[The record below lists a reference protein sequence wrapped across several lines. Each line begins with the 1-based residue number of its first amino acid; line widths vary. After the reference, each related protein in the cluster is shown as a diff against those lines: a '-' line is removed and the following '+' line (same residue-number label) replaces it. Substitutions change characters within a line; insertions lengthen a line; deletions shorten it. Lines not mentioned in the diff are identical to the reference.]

1 MDELD
6 KESKGTNKK
15 IKKIKMSKTALNLS
29 PELKKIVEYWRLIVL
44 VLFLALISWLSIFQI
59 STEEVGVITRFGKYV
74 RQVEPGLNLKIP
86 FVEDVYKVP
95 VERQQ
100 KLEFG
105 FRTTKAGI
113 DTQYSESSSSKD
125 ESLMLTGDLNLAEVQ
140 WVVQYRIDDA
150 YKNLFKVRNP
160 QSTLRIISEAAMR
173 QIVGDRTVNEVLT
186 VGRTEIANELE
197 KLIQQICREYSM
209 GIKIE
214 QVVLQDVNPPEPV
227 KAAFNAVNEA
237 QQEKETLINEAKSE
251 YNKVIPKARGQAE
264 ETIQQAEGY
273 AAERVNNAD
282 GEATRFTALYNE
294 FIKAPEVTKRR
305 IYLETMSNVIP
316 KIGNVVITDQKGS
329 NVLPLLQ
336 MQMNKKTAN
345 NEN

>member
-1 MDELD
+1 MP
-6 KESKGTNKK
+6 K
-15 IKKIKMSKTALNLS
+15 LNIPPQLGKV
-29 PELKKIVEYWRLIVL
+29 LQYWKLIVPL
-44 VLFLALISWLSIFQI
+44 LFSVIILWSSMFQI

-74 RQVEPGLNLKIP
+74 RQVEPGLNFKIP
-86 FVEDVYKVP
+86 FAEDVYKVP

-105 FRTTKAGI
+105 FRTARAGVN
-113 DTQYSESSSSKD
+113 TRYSESSSTKD

-140 WVVQYRIDDA
+140 WVVQYRVDDA

-186 VGRTEIANELE
+186 VGRTEIGSKLQE
-197 KLIQQICREYSM
+197 LIQQICREYSM

-237 QQEKETLINEAKSE
+237 QQEKETLINQAKSA

-273 AAERVNNAD
+273 AAQRVNNAE
-282 GEATRFTALYNE
+282 GEAARFTALYNE
-294 FIKAPEVTKRR
+294 FVKAPEVTKRR
-305 IYLETMSNVIP
+305 IYLETMSSVIP

-329 NVLPLLQ
+329 SVLPLLQ
-336 MQMNKKTAN
+336 MQMNKKTTN
-345 NEN
+345 HEN

>member
-1 MDELD
+1 VVATLW
-6 KESKGTNKK
+6 S
-15 IKKIKMSKTALNLS
+15 
-29 PELKKIVEYWRLIVL
+29 
-44 VLFLALISWLSIFQI
+44 SIFQV

-86 FVEDVYKVP
+86 FAEDVYKVP

-105 FRTTKAGI
+105 FRTTKAGVN
-113 DTQYSESSSSKD
+113 TEYSQSISTKEESLSTKD

-140 WVVQYRIDDA
+140 WVVQYRVDNA
-150 YKNLFKVRNP
+150 YNNLFKVRNP
-160 QSTLRIISEAAMR
+160 QSTLRTLSEAAMR

-186 VGRTEIANELE
+186 VGRTEIASELQQ
-197 KLIQQICREYSM
+197 LIQQICREYSL
-209 GIKIE
+209 GLKIE

-237 QQEKETLINEAKSE
+237 QQEKETLINQAKSE

-273 AAERVNNAD
+273 AAARVNNAE
-282 GEATRFTALYNE
+282 GEAARFTALYNE
-294 FIKAPEVTKRR
+294 FVKAPEVTKRR
-305 IYLETMSNVIP
+305 IYLETMSNVLP
-316 KIGNVVITDQKGS
+316 KLGNVVITDQKGN

-336 MQMNKKTAN
+336 MQMNKKTEPIKIEN

>member
-1 MDELD
+1 MNIE
-6 KESKGTNKK
+6 ESDLSPQ
-15 IKKIKMSKTALNLS
+15 IKKILEHWRVILLS
-29 PELKKIVEYWRLIVL
+29 LFAVLIV
-44 VLFLALISWLSIFQI
+44 WLSIFQI

-74 RQVEPGLNLKIP
+74 RQVEPGLNFKIP
-86 FVEDVYKVP
+86 FAEAVYKVP

-113 DTQYSESSSSKD
+113 NSQYSESPVTKD
-125 ESLMLTGDLNLAEVQ
+125 ESLMLTGDLNLAEVK
-140 WVVQYRIDDA
+140 WVVQYRVDDA

-160 QSTLRIISEAAMR
+160 ESTLRLISEAGMR

-186 VGRTEIANELE
+186 VGRTEIANKLQL
-197 KLIQQICREYSM
+197 LIQEICREYSM

-237 QQEKETLINEAKSE
+237 QQEKETLINQAKSE
-251 YNKVIPKARGQAE
+251 YNKVIPKARGQAD
-264 ETIQQAEGY
+264 ETIQQARGY
-273 AAERVNNAD
+273 AAERVNNAE
-282 GEATRFTALYNE
+282 GEAARFTALYNE
-294 FIKAPEVTKRR
+294 YVKAPEVTKRR

-316 KIGNVVITDQKGS
+316 KIGNVVITDQKGN

-336 MQMNKKTAN
+336 MQMNKKIAT
-345 NEN
+345 NEK

>member
-1 MDELD
+1 MDIEQLEF
-6 KESKGTNKK
+6 K
-15 IKKIKMSKTALNLS
+15 
-29 PELKKIVEYWRLIVL
+29 LKKVLSNWRLIVPL
-44 VLFLALISWLSIFQI
+44 VLFVIILWSSIFQI
-59 STEEVGVITRFGKYV
+59 STEEVGVITRFGKYS
-74 RQVEPGLNLKIP
+74 RQVESGLNLKLP
-86 FVEDVYKVP
+86 FAEAVYKVP

-105 FRTTKAGI
+105 FRTVQAGVNTEY
-113 DTQYSESSSSKD
+113 DESASTKD

-140 WVVQYRIDDA
+140 WVVQYRVDNA
-150 YKNLFKVRNP
+150 YNNLFKVRNP
-160 QSTLRIISEAAMR
+160 ESTLRVVSEAAMR

-186 VGRTEIANELE
+186 VGRTEIGSKLQE
-197 KLIQQICREYSM
+197 LIQKICREYSM

-214 QVVLQDVNPPEPV
+214 QVVLQDVNPPKPV

-237 QQEKETLINEAKSE
+237 QQEKETLINQAKSA
-251 YNKVIPKARGQAE
+251 YNKVIPKARGQAK

-273 AAERVNNAD
+273 AAERINNAE
-282 GEATRFTALYNE
+282 GEAARFRALYSE
-294 FIKAPEVTKRR
+294 FVKAPEVTKRR

-316 KIGNVVITDQKGS
+316 KIGNVVITDQKGN

-336 MQMNKKTAN
+336 MQMNRKTEK

>member
-1 MDELD
+1 MN
-6 KESKGTNKK
+6 TKK
-15 IKKIKMSKTALNLS
+15 INIPSQLVKIL
-29 PELKKIVEYWRLIVL
+29 EYWKLIVPLLLL
-44 VLFLALISWLSIFQI
+44 VIILWSSIFQI

-74 RQVEPGLNLKIP
+74 RQVEPGLNFKIP
-86 FVEDVYKVP
+86 FAEDVYKVP

-105 FRTTKAGI
+105 FRTVSAGVNTK
-113 DTQYSESSSSKD
+113 YRESSSSTKD

-140 WVVQYRIDDA
+140 WVVQYRVDNA
-150 YKNLFKVRNP
+150 YNNLFKVRNP
-160 QSTLRIISEAAMR
+160 QSTLRTISEAAMR

-186 VGRTEIANELE
+186 VGRTEIGSKLQE
-197 KLIQQICREYSM
+197 LIQQICREYSM

-237 QQEKETLINEAKSE
+237 QQEKETLINQAKSA

-282 GEATRFTALYNE
+282 GEASRFTALYKE
-294 FIKAPEVTKRR
+294 FVKAPEVTKRR

-316 KIGNVVITDQKGS
+316 KIGNVVITDDKGN
-329 NVLPLLQ
+329 NVLPLLK
-336 MQMNKKTAN
+336 MQMNNKAEN

>member
-1 MDELD
+1 MNVPQPD
-6 KESKGTNKK
+6 
-15 IKKIKMSKTALNLS
+15 IV
-29 PELKKIVEYWRLIVL
+29 PQLKKLFEYWQYIAASAIIVIL
-44 VLFLALISWLSIFQI
+44 LWLSIFQVK
-59 STEEVGVITRFGKYV
+59 TEEVGVITQFGKYV
-74 RQVEPGLNLKIP
+74 RQVEPGLNFKIP

-105 FRTTKAGI
+105 FRTDEAGI
-113 DTQYSESSSSKD
+113 DTKYSDASSLKD

-140 WVVQYRIDDA
+140 WVVQYRIDNA
-150 YKNLFKVRNP
+150 YNNLFKVRNP
-160 QSTLRIISEAAMR
+160 EGTLRIISEAAMR

-186 VGRTEIANELE
+186 VGRTEIASELQE
-197 KLIQQICREYSM
+197 LIQEICREYSM

-237 QQEKETLINEAKSE
+237 QQEKETLINQAKSA
-251 YNKVIPKARGQAE
+251 YNKVIPKARGQSE

-273 AAERVNNAD
+273 AAERVNNAE
-282 GEATRFTALYNE
+282 GEAARFTALYNE
-294 FIKAPEVTKRR
+294 YIKAPEVTKRR
-305 IYLETMSNVIP
+305 LYLETMSSVLP
-316 KIGNVVITDQKGS
+316 KMGNVVITDQKGN

-336 MQMNKKTAN
+336 MQMNKKTGN

>member
-1 MDELD
+1 MDN
-6 KESKGTNKK
+6 SK
-15 IKKIKMSKTALNLS
+15 LNIP
-29 PELKKIVEYWRLIVL
+29 PELRKIIKYWRLIAS
-44 VLFLALISWLSIFQI
+44 LFFLGIILWSSIFQI
-59 STEEVGVITRFGKYV
+59 STEEVGVITRFGEYV
-74 RQVEPGLNLKIP
+74 RQVEPGLNFKVPLA
-86 FVEDVYKVP
+86 EDVYKVP

-105 FRTTKAGI
+105 FRTSRAGI
-113 DTQYSESSSSKD
+113 NTQYRESSSTKD

-140 WVVQYRIDDA
+140 WVVQYRVDNA
-150 YKNLFKVRNP
+150 YNNLFKVRNP
-160 QSTLRIISEAAMR
+160 QNTLRTLSEAAMR

-186 VGRTEIANELE
+186 VGRTEIGSKSQE
-197 KLIQQICREYSM
+197 LIQKICREYSL

-237 QQEKETLINEAKSE
+237 QQEKETLINQAKSE

-273 AAERVNNAD
+273 AAERVNNAE
-282 GEATRFTALYNE
+282 GEAARFTALYNE

-305 IYLETMSNVIP
+305 VYLETMSNVIP
-316 KIGNVVITDQKGS
+316 KIGNVVITDEKGN

-336 MQMNKKTAN
+336 MEMNKKN
-345 NEN
+345 IK

>member
-1 MDELD
+1 MD
-6 KESKGTNKK
+6 KAK
-15 IKKIKMSKTALNLS
+15 LNLPPVLRRILS
-29 PELKKIVEYWRLIVL
+29 YWWLIL
-44 VLFLALISWLSIFQI
+44 AGLFLVITLWSSVFQI
-59 STEEVGVITRFGKYV
+59 STEEVGVITRFGQYV
-74 RQVEPGLNLKIP
+74 RQVEPGLNLKVP
-86 FVEDVYKVP
+86 FAEDVYKVP

-100 KLEFG
+100 KMEFG
-105 FRTTKAGI
+105 FRTVKAGVN
-113 DTQYSESSSSKD
+113 TRYGESSSAKD

-140 WVVQYRIDDA
+140 WVVQYRVDNA
-150 YKNLFKVRNP
+150 YNNLFKVRNP

-186 VGRTEIANELE
+186 VGRTEIGIKSRE
-197 KLIQQICREYSM
+197 LIQEICREYSM
-209 GIKIE
+209 GLKIE

-237 QQEKETLINEAKSE
+237 QQEKETLINQAKSE

-273 AAERVNNAD
+273 AAQRVNNSD
-282 GEATRFTALYNE
+282 GEAARFTALYNE
-294 FIKAPEVTKRR
+294 FVKAPEVTKRR
-305 IYLETMSNVIP
+305 LYLETMSSVIP

-336 MQMNKKTAN
+336 MQMNKKIEN